1 MGRLCRSLRAL
12 IERVQPR
19 RDFEPSGYA
28 RLVACK
34 RERGNP
40 LRDVLSRTA
49 AVLTL
54 DHQRLC
60 PAFLIRRHS
69 DVSANSAAT
78 SAQSRSSTLRT
89 TGRLSSGTCT
99 TRQFGCRAH
108 CHLID
113 MSAAVP

>member
-1 MGRLCRSLRAL
+1 MERSRRSLGAL

-19 RDFEPSGYA
+19 RDFEPSGDA
-28 RLVACK
+28 RFVACK

-54 DHQRLC
+54 DHQRFC

-78 SAQSRSSTLRT
+78 SAQYRSSTSHRR
-89 TGRLSSGTCT
+89 GRLCSGTCT